1 MSHPITLL
9 LAAWGEVICGLVVT
23 VNYYKCN
30 YEAHQTITD
39 LDVYNSSTAIEDL
52 ESDTCC
58 VVGQKIV
65 AHTHFFKTFLMW
77 ACFWHSLNIDNIIT
91 NF

>member
-9 LAAWGEVICGLVVT
+9 FAAWGEVICGLVVS
-23 VNYYKCN
+23 VNYSKCN

-39 LDVYNSSTAIEDL
+39 QDVYNSSTTIEDL

-65 AHTHFFKTFLMW
+65 AHTFFQNFLDVRV
-77 ACFWHSLNIDNIIT
+77 FWYSLNEG
-91 NF
+91 F